1 MKIVLK
7 VANPATP
14 KNFVEIVNSTSNIC
28 NIFESKKKN
37 FLFRAIIEAFE
48 KSSKDLF
55 KCPHKKV
62 KYIFK

>member
-28 NIFESKKKN
+28 NIFESKKKRTFYLEPLLKHLRRVQRIYSN
-37 FLFRAIIEAFE
+37 VLIKR
-48 KSSKDLF
+48 
-55 KCPHKKV
+55 
-62 KYIFK
+62 